1 MNTKITELY
10 FARNQQAIDETK
22 REYGKLL
29 SGIVSGILPQEQD
42 VEECLNDTYLQLWNT
57 IPPTHPE
64 SIRAYACKIARN
76 LALNKLKYI
85 TAMKRGSQF
94 DVVLDELSEVIP
106 ADTDVQSQVDSRELG
121 RLISKFLRQQP
132 SDNRI
137 IFIKRYWQ
145 FMPSNEIAKDLGYSR
160 TKVNSSLHRTRA
172 RLRQF
177 LNERGYNA

>member
-10 FARNQQAIDETK
+10 FARDEQAIDETR

-29 SGIVSGILPQEQD
+29 SGIVSGILPQAQD
-42 VEECLNDTYLQLWNT
+42 AEECLNDTYLQLWNT
-57 IPPTHPE
+57 IPPTKPT
-64 SIRAYACKIARN
+64 SLRAYACKIARN

-85 TAMKRGSQF
+85 SAEKRGSQL
-94 DVVLDELSEVIP
+94 DVVLDELSEVIS
-106 ADTDVQSQVDSRELG
+106 AQDDVEAQVDSRELG
-121 RLISKFLRQQP
+121 MLISEFLREQP

-145 FMPSNEIAKDLGYSR
+145 MMPCNEIAKDLGYSR

-172 RLRQF
+172 RLRKF